1 MVVDD
6 VVGCS
11 DVVDGEV
18 DEVVGRID
26 VVDEEVDEVVR
37 RVVVVLDTGGV
48 GVGKIVGVG
57 RLASGKVLG
66 SEPLLEKASVFV
78 PSRGQPCRMDRVCS
92 TVCSG
97 ILQRTATEYFFIIGL
112 TSTLCLSNHVNIP
125 YYRLQSPGSQQL
137 LFPPVLTFP

>member
-37 RVVVVLDTGGV
+37 CVEVVLDTGGV
-48 GVGKIVGVG
+48 GIGVTVGVG
-57 RLASGKVLG
+57 NGVTVGVGKGVTVG
-66 SEPLLEKASVFV
+66 VGKGVTVGVGKGVTVGVGKGVGVCAHTRPAMYDV
-78 PSRGQPCRMDRVCS
+78 PSVLR
-92 TVCSG
+92 G
-97 ILQRTATEYFFIIGL
+97 ILMHTTRKTTEYLLIIGL
-112 TSTLCLSNHVNIP
+112 TCPLSLLI
-125 YYRLQSPGSQQL
+125 RL
-137 LFPPVLTFP
+137 VR